1 MNQLSNRAL
10 SLSEL
15 ASLPHTV
22 STGGNEWRMCCPL
35 HGGSNPTAFCLSLT
49 SGLYHCFA
57 CGVGGRLQ
65 EFWQGQARPTS
76 TTPEPEKK
84 AYSTS
89 KRPLSVKLKAKYELR
104 LKEEEIRQRA
114 EAQLEI
120 ENGSPHTEV
129 QTRMRLAQTRLALAG
144 KALANGS
151 DGREAQRV
159 LNYLHHRGISFETT
173 LRAGVGYE
181 PHFSFTLNEKVVGPG
196 KTRRFHQPDASPGR
210 ISAPALLFPL
220 YDPTTGAFLNF
231 YARGISLSGLRLHH
245 VGRGRKGLFNA
256 QVVKL
261 SAANHRPIQELEP
274 LIVVEGAF
282 DALAWLQA
290 GYQRVVALIGTS
302 LIQPEWF
309 RGAGRIILAFD
320 NDQAG
325 RLAQKKAAQSLT
337 RLQLPYYNLNPQFYQ
352 DSKDFADL
360 WKAEV
365 SRRDRLCKLVQTLRH
380 SHFPNYFQS

>member
-1 MNQLSNRAL
+1 
-10 SLSEL
+10 
-15 ASLPHTV
+15 
-22 STGGNEWRMCCPL
+22 MCCPL

-57 CGVGGRLQ
+57 CGAGGRLL

-76 TTPEPEKK
+76 TAPEPEPEKK
-84 AYSTS
+84 AYSSS

-104 LKEEEIRQRA
+104 RREEEIRQRA

-120 ENGSPHTEV
+120 ENRSARTQA
-129 QTRMRLAQTRLALAG
+129 QTRMRLAQTRLGLAG

-151 DGREAQRV
+151 DGREAQWV
-159 LNYLHHRGISFETT
+159 LNYLHHRGISFETA

-181 PHFSFTLNEKVVGPG
+181 PHFSFRVSQVGSASRLEQLNPAGSK
-196 KTRRFHQPDASPGR
+196 PGR
-210 ISAPALLFPL
+210 VSAPALLFPL
-220 YDPTTGAFLNF
+220 YDPTSGDFLNF
-231 YARGISLSGLRLHH
+231 YARGISPSGLRLHH
-245 VGRGRKGLFNA
+245 VGWGRKGLFNA

-325 RLAQKKAAQSLT
+325 RLAQRKAAQSLA
-337 RLQLPYYNLNPQFYQ
+337 RLQLPYYNLNSQFYQ
-352 DSKDFADL
+352 GYKDFADL
-360 WKAEV
+360 WKGEV
-365 SRRDRLCKLVQTLRH
+365 SRRDRLCRLVQTLRH